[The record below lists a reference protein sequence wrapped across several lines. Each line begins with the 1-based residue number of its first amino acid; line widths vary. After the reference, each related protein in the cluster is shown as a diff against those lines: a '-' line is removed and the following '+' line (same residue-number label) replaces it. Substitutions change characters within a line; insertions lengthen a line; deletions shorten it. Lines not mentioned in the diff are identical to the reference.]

1 MERQNSGLS
10 KICTAYEN
18 AANYQLGLEPTFR
31 SNRVEFTVK
40 LPNLNFKASSDEA
53 LTEAL
58 NEAVA
63 LTYFNQLMSAPFV
76 YTRVQLWAFFQF
88 KNISLIPFISSYI
101 FTIFIP
107 KSLNRTFFLGTNRI
121 E

>member
-1 MERQNSGLS
+1 MEHQNSGLI

-40 LPNLNFKASSDEA
+40 LTNLNFKASSDEA
-53 LTEAL
+53 L
-58 NEAVA
+58 NGAVA

-76 YTRVQLWAFFQF
+76 YTRVQL
-88 KNISLIPFISSYI
+88 
-101 FTIFIP
+101 
-107 KSLNRTFFLGTNRI
+107 
-121 E
+121 

>member
-1 MERQNSGLS
+1 MAHLSYMEHQNSGLS

-40 LPNLNFKASSDEA
+40 LTNLNFKASSDEA
-53 LTEAL
+53 L
-58 NEAVA
+58 NGAVA

-76 YTRVQLWAFFQF
+76 YTRVQL
-88 KNISLIPFISSYI
+88 
-101 FTIFIP
+101 
-107 KSLNRTFFLGTNRI
+107 
-121 E
+121 